1 MKTICAWCHKVLIE
15 DEVPEAAVSHGICPD
30 CLNGLVGGSEISL
43 ADFLNTIEFPVL
55 VTDESVAVRQANEAN
70 ERVLGK
76 PVRRLEGSR
85 IGVAIEYYH
94 AGAKGECGGDAFCA
108 GCVLRRTINE
118 TDADGKP
125 RYGVYS
131 DHEVATADG
140 KRARRFRFST
150 TKAGNAVLLAIEGI
164 QDLPI
169 AS

>member
-1 MKTICAWCHKVLIE
+1 MTF
-15 DEVPEAAVSHGICPD
+15 
-30 CLNGLVGGSEISL
+30 GLVGDSGISL

-55 VTDESVAVRQANEAN
+55 VTDESAAIRQANGET

-76 PVRRLEGSR
+76 PVRRMEASR
-85 IGVAIEYYH
+85 IGVAIECFH

-108 GCVLRRTINE
+108 GCILRRTINE
-118 TDADGKP
+118 THADGKP

-131 DHEVATADG
+131 DHEVATADCN
-140 KRARRFRFST
+140 KARRFRFST